1 MTSQLGNGEV
11 QTRGREACRAE
22 GYRAKA
28 TAGQRRVVGDG
39 MVKKGVHVK
48 QGDLRRR
55 VGTVFM
61 LAESRRA
68 VNFAQETEPS

>member
-1 MTSQLGNGEV
+1 M
-11 QTRGREACRAE
+11 
-22 GYRAKA
+22 
-28 TAGQRRVVGDG
+28 VGDG
-39 MVKKGVHVK
+39 MVKKAVHVK